1 MNFKK
6 ISPFLGPVLL
16 IEGILMLPAAVLC
29 LVDGDIS
36 AFLGFFITLLPLVIV
51 GYLIF
56 HNRIESP
63 DLFSKDGMVIVSVCW
78 IAISLFGA
86 LPLFISG
93 VTPSFIDAFFEIV
106 SGFTTTGASILNE
119 VENLPR
125 GILYWRSFTNWL
137 GGMGVLVFFLA
148 IPAILKRDEGTSMR
162 LMEAESPGPQVGKLV
177 PTLRKTARIL
187 YLIYSSLTLILFI
200 TLVMLKMPI
209 FDALLNSFAAAG
221 TGGFAIKNIGI
232 AAYTHSQQTAIA
244 CFLLLFGVNFNIY
257 YLILLFD
264 FKKIFINEELKL
276 YIFIII
282 FSTALITINTGSLHN
297 AFFTVSSILTS
308 TGFAI
313 NDYNLWPS
321 FSKFIVILLMVIGGC
336 AGSTAGGIKVSRVVL
351 LLKQAKLGIKKQIA
365 PRVVMPIKMD
375 KEKVADETIFSI
387 NSFFTCYILIFLLS
401 VALVSLDGYDIETS
415 FTAVL
420 ACIGNTGPGLGLV
433 GPASNFG
440 FLSNLSKIVL
450 SFDMLFGRLEIFP
463 LVILFSPRLR
473 KDI

>member
-137 GGMGVLVFFLA
+137 GGMGIVVLFVARAWAKPDGLYPKRLMVSSTFVLVASVTF
-148 IPAILKRDEGTSMR
+148 P
-162 LMEAESPGPQVGKLV
+162 
-177 PTLRKTARIL
+177 
-187 YLIYSSLTLILFI
+187 
-200 TLVMLKMPI
+200 
-209 FDALLNSFAAAG
+209 
-221 TGGFAIKNIGI
+221 
-232 AAYTHSQQTAIA
+232 
-244 CFLLLFGVNFNIY
+244 C
-257 YLILLFD
+257 
-264 FKKIFINEELKL
+264 
-276 YIFIII
+276 
-282 FSTALITINTGSLHN
+282 
-297 AFFTVSSILTS
+297 
-308 TGFAI
+308 
-313 NDYNLWPS
+313 
-321 FSKFIVILLMVIGGC
+321 LLMTRETVASETPAAC
-336 AGSTAGGIKVSRVVL
+336 AT
-351 LLKQAKLGIKKQIA
+351 
-365 PRVVMPIKMD
+365 
-375 KEKVADETIFSI
+375 
-387 NSFFTCYILIFLLS
+387 
-401 VALVSLDGYDIETS
+401 
-415 FTAVL
+415 
-420 ACIGNTGPGLGLV
+420 
-433 GPASNFG
+433 
-440 FLSNLSKIVL
+440 
-450 SFDMLFGRLEIFP
+450 
-463 LVILFSPRLR
+463 
-473 KDI
+473 